1 MSIEFIRKVWRL
13 PASVG
18 SVKRL
23 VLLAIAD
30 NANDEGYAWPSQQ
43 TLASK
48 TGLSVRSVQVHIAEL
63 VQEGWLS
70 IARVPRRA
78 GRWSRNAYQMQLDR
92 AQEPAPGDRAQDVRL
107 DQAQKT
113 APPCAPRAHGPCA
126 RGAHEPSVVEP
137 SVVEPSEEEPA
148 PLSTKVLQ
156 EVMAAIDECL
166 GQVAAVPRRDF
177 DNLRKAIEERDGWYL
192 VALEVCRARRG
203 QLARWWTLKDEIDR
217 AWEAMQNDPAE
228 VARRH
233 IMSLE
238 VLHDET

>member
-30 NANDEGYAWPSQQ
+30 NATDEGYAWPSQK
-43 TLASK
+43 TLARK

-63 VQEGWLS
+63 VQDGWLS
-70 IARVPRRA
+70 IDRIPRRA
-78 GRWSRNAYQMQLDR
+78 GRWCRNAYQMQLDR

-113 APPCAPRAHGPCA
+113 APPCAPRALGPCA
-126 RGAHEPSVVEP
+126 PRAHEPSVVEP
-137 SVVEPSEEEPA
+137 SREPSEEEPA

-166 GQVAAVPRRDF
+166 GQVGAVPTRDF
-177 DNLRKAIEERDGWYL
+177 QNLRRAVEQRKGWSD
-192 VALEVCRARRG
+192 VALEVCHQRRG
-203 QLARWWTLKDEIDR
+203 LVARWWTLKDEIDR
-217 AWEAMQNDPAE
+217 AWEALQNDSAE

-238 VLHDET
+238 VSHDET